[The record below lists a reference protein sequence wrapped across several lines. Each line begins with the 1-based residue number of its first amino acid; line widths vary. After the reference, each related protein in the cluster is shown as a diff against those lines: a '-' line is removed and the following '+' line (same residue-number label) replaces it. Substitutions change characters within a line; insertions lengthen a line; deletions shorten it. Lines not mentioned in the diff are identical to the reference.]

1 MISLLQQKYV
11 LGENKQKWK
20 EAMGSRIPADTLLS
34 IHACKPALV
43 SGSDGAW
50 MITIPRGV
58 VLSEPIVISAL
69 INSSLQRSKVVV
81 VVEEGASAVIVETHQ
96 SEDER
101 RDNDKENNDHNHTEL
116 YQQQE
121 VEVHVEKFAK
131 ISYCTLH
138 KTNSTTSSAITK
150 RGLVDEN
157 AVLTWIDVLCGGKW
171 TEFDLKTIHQGRSAQ
186 SKAYTLYYGG
196 EGQIFEINTETDH
209 LNQQTSG
216 LMKARGILTDNARV
230 SYRGAVHISSL
241 GGGAVA
247 HQKSE
252 TILLGDQAH
261 CDALPVLDVHHD
273 DVVCSHGA
281 AMGRI
286 EEDTLFYL
294 ISRGLNKGT
303 AMHLLIESFFQDY
316 LREVSV
322 QSFICEIQQTLGEK
336 IKKSELK

>member
-1 MISLLQQKYV
+1 MIPLLQQKNV
-11 LGENKQKWK
+11 LGENKQRWK
-20 EAMGSRIPADTLLS
+20 EAMGSSKPPDTSLS

-43 SGSDGAW
+43 SQKDGLW
-50 MITIPRGV
+50 TIMIPPGA
-58 VLSEPIVISAL
+58 VLSEPIVISTVL
-69 INSSLQRSKVVV
+69 SSFLQRSKIVI
-81 VVEEGASAVIVETHQ
+81 VVEEGASAVVVETQ
-96 SEDER
+96 KSCDPNNSEEQFQR
-101 RDNDKENNDHNHTEL
+101 
-116 YQQQE
+116 QE
-121 VEVHVEKFAK
+121 VEVHTQRSARL
-131 ISYCTLH
+131 SYCTLH
-138 KTNSTTSSAITK
+138 NTNLTTSSTITK

-186 SKAYTLYYGG
+186 SKAYTLYSGG

-209 LNQQTSG
+209 CDQQTSG

-230 SYRGAVHISSL
+230 SYRGAVHISPF
-241 GGGAVA
+241 GGGAIA

-252 TILLGDQAH
+252 TLLLGDQAH

-286 EEDTLFYL
+286 EEETLFYL
-294 ISRGLNKGT
+294 VSRGLNKEM
-303 AMHLLIESFFQDY
+303 AMHLFMESFFHDY

>member
-1 MISLLQQKYV
+1 MISSLQQKHV
-11 LGENKQKWK
+11 LGENKQRWK
-20 EAMGSRIPADTLLS
+20 EAMGSSKSADTLLS

-43 SGSDGAW
+43 SEKDGSW

-58 VLSEPIVISAL
+58 VLSEPIVIST
-69 INSSLQRSKVVV
+69 IVSSSFQNSKIVID
-81 VVEEGASAVIVETHQ
+81 VEEGASAVVVETQ
-96 SEDER
+96 RSSDQ
-101 RDNDKENNDHNHTEL
+101 NNNDE
-116 YQQQE
+116 QFQRQE
-121 VEVHVEKFAK
+121 VEVHAQKCAK
-131 ISYCTLH
+131 ISYYTLH

-157 AVLTWIDVLCGGKW
+157 ATLTWVDVLCGGKW

-252 TILLGDQAH
+252 TFLLGEQAH

-294 ISRGLNKGT
+294 ISRGLDKGKAT
-303 AMHLLIESFFQDY
+303 HLLIESFFQDY

-322 QSFICEIQQTLGEK
+322 QSFICEMQQTLGEK
-336 IKKSELK
+336 IKASKLK